1 VTEQL
6 RAGSVT
12 AAPAPPLARRRPRW
26 PSPERSWLKRAIFIA
41 VLVALSVVF
50 VYPFL
55 WIVSAS
61 LKPEGFTFDNRLIP
75 AVWEPRN
82 YVDVWD
88 AAPVARW
95 LFNSIYVG
103 FLAALAVTLSSAVVA
118 FGFAYFRFPG
128 RNALFGILLA
138 TMMLPFAATMIPIYL
153 IWKELGLLNT
163 QYPLWAMNLFGSA
176 FYVFLM
182 RQFFLGIPRELF
194 EAARM
199 DGDNFF
205 TMFWRIALPL
215 AKPALIVA
223 FVFEFKASW
232 NDLLKPLIYLQDPE
246 KYTLP
251 RGLKAVVDEFG
262 QAGEMNWEVVIAAL
276 VISTIPMI
284 LVFFAGQ
291 RYFVEGIA
299 TEGRKG

>member
-1 VTEQL
+1 MRSAL
-6 RAGSVT
+6 GARDPLGRAGRLALTLAVT
-12 AAPAPPLARRRPRW
+12 AFFVLPLAWLLASSLRPAAETLG
-26 PSPERSWLKRAIFIA
+26 PA
-41 VLVALSVVF
+41 
-50 VYPFL
+50 
-55 WIVSAS
+55 AS
-61 LKPEGFTFDNRLIP
+61 LSGRAFWPHDVTLENFTRM
-75 AVWEPRN
+75 VE
-82 YVDVWD
+82 
-88 AAPVARW
+88 
-95 LFNSIYVG
+95 SG
-103 FLAALAVTLSSAVVA
+103 FLRNLANSLIVAGATVVVGLAVCALAAFALAVLD
-118 FGFAYFRFPG
+118 FPG
-128 RNALFGILLA
+128 RRVVFGVIVVSFLVPFEAIAIPLADAFRGWGLADSYAGLILPGVGNGLA
-138 TMMLPFAATMIPIYL
+138 IFTL
-153 IWKELGLLNT
+153 
-163 QYPLWAMNLFGSA
+163 
-176 FYVFLM
+176 